1 MILPRVFLRQC
12 GLVLGLAVLLTSGF
26 AADDRKPFATSP
38 TLAGEAAA
46 LIKLLEQSHYN
57 RDAVRAVDYA
67 QVIPDFMEDLD
78 SQRLFFLLSDKTKF
92 SADYGKNVYYNAAF
106 LGNINAAYD
115 IYRAYEKRVEDRVAW
130 IMEELKKEVD
140 LTADDSYP
148 TDRSK
153 AEWPANVEDAD
164 KLWRSRLKFELISEI
179 LNKKTTEEAVTVV
192 RKRYERMLKNVH
204 EMEGSDVAEI
214 YLSSIAHLYD
224 PHSTYFS
231 GTTYDEF
238 SIQMK
243 LQLVGIGAQL
253 GTEDDYCVVREI
265 VPGGPADLGKELKP
279 NDKIISV
286 AQATGEPVDVIG
298 MKVRKIVELIR
309 GEKGTLVKLVV
320 QPADNPDASARRE
333 IVITRDTVKLNSAR
347 ARAAVFQLPDAEGKT
362 QPVGVITLP
371 AFYGPANEG
380 DTDADKT
387 TASLDVARLIDQLK
401 GEGIQG
407 LVLDLRRNGGGYLNE
422 AIELAG
428 LFIPQGPVVQVK
440 DHDGSIEVARD
451 LNPKVAYSGPLAVLV
466 DRFSASASEIVAGAL
481 QNYGRAIVI
490 GDSSTHGKGSVQ
502 TIFEMRRA
510 SRALALSQEKTGA
523 AKFTVQKY
531 YLPSGASTQLKGVVP
546 DIVLPSIDEY
556 ISNIGEGSLPRAMVW
571 DQISTSFFDGE
582 PLDQKVLSPLRDAS
596 VKRQAELPEF
606 AYLKKNVEWFK
617 ERQEKKMIS
626 VNLEK
631 RREQKASD
639 DAFRKAM
646 KLEKEEVAKSDF
658 PFKPFYLGPP
668 PAPKIKAPKKDTDDD
683 DTGFDEDENET
694 YVKADVHLRET
705 LRIVSDA
712 IKLGREQPAEKWA
725 HNRPPLTASGG

>member
-1 MILPRVFLRQC
+1 MMLPRVFLRHC
-12 GLVLGLAVLLTSGF
+12 GLIVGLALLLTAGF
-26 AADDRKPFATSP
+26 AADDRKPFVTTP

-78 SQRLFFLLSDKTKF
+78 SQRLFFLISDKTKF
-92 SADYGKNVYYNAAF
+92 GTDYGKNVYYNAAF
-106 LGNINAAYD
+106 LGNINAAYE
-115 IYRAYEKRVEDRVAW
+115 IFRVYEKRVEDRVAW
-130 IMEELKKEVD
+130 ILEELKKDVD

-153 AEWPANVEDAD
+153 AEWPATGEEAD
-164 KLWRSRLKFELISEI
+164 SLWRSRLKFELISEI
-179 LNKKTTEEAVTVV
+179 LNKKTTEEAVTAV

-204 EMEGSDVAEI
+204 EMEGTDVAEI
-214 YLSSIAHLYD
+214 YLSAIAHLYD

-231 GTTYDEF
+231 STTYDEF
-238 SIQMK
+238 SVQMK

-265 VPGGPADLGKELKP
+265 VPGGPADIGKELKP
-279 NDKIISV
+279 NDKIVSV

-309 GEKGTLVKLVV
+309 GEKGTVVKLVV

-347 ARAAVFQLPDAEGKT
+347 ARAAVFQLPDADGKT
-362 QPVGVITLP
+362 QPIGVITLP

-387 TASLDVARLIDQLK
+387 TASLDVARLIEQLK

-440 DHDGSIEVARD
+440 DHDGGIEVARD
-451 LNPKVAYSGPLAVLV
+451 MNSKVAYRGPLAVLV

-481 QNYGRAIVI
+481 QNYGRAIII

-502 TIFEMRRA
+502 TIFEMKRA
-510 SRALALSQEKTGA
+510 SRALALSPEKTGA

-546 DIVLPSIDEY
+546 DIVLPSIDDY

-582 PLDQKVLSPLRDAS
+582 PLDAKVLSPLREAS

-606 AYLKKNVEWFK
+606 GYLKKNVDWFK
-617 ERQEKKMIS
+617 ERQEQKSIS

-631 RREQKASD
+631 RRQQKETD

-646 KLEKEEVAKSDF
+646 KVEKEEVAKSDF

-668 PAPKIKAPKKDTDDD
+668 PVPKIKAPKKDDDD
-683 DTGFDEDENET
+683 DEFGLDDDENET

-705 LRIVSDA
+705 LRVVSDA
-712 IKLGREQPAEKWA
+712 IKLGREQPEKWA
-725 HNRPPLTASGG
+725 HNRPPLTVGAGG

>member
-1 MILPRVFLRQC
+1 MLLPRTFLRHC
-12 GLVLGLAVLLTSGF
+12 GLVLGLALLAVNGF
-26 AADDRKPFATSP
+26 AADDRKPFVTSP
-38 TLAGEAAA
+38 TLAGEASA

-78 SQRLFFLLSDKTKF
+78 SQRLFFLVADKAKF
-92 SADYGKNVYYNAAF
+92 GADFGKNVYYNAAF

-115 IYRAYEKRVEDRVAW
+115 IYRVYQTRVEARLAW
-130 IMEELKKEVD
+130 IMEELTKEVD

-148 TDRSK
+148 ADRSK
-153 AEWPANVEDAD
+153 AEWPVTAEDAD
-164 KLWRSRLKFELISEI
+164 QLWRARLKYELISEI
-179 LNKKTTEEAVTVV
+179 LNKKTAEEAVTAV
-192 RKRYERMLKNVH
+192 RKRYDRMLKNVR

-214 YLSSIAHLYD
+214 YLSAIARLYD

-231 GTTYDEF
+231 GTTFDEF

-253 GTEDDYCVVREI
+253 GTEDDFCVVREI
-265 VPGGPADLGKELKP
+265 VPGGPADVGKELKP

-320 QPADNPDASARRE
+320 QPADNPDTSARRE

-347 ARAAVFQLPDAEGKT
+347 ARAALFQLPDADGKT
-362 QPVGVITLP
+362 QPIGVITLP

-380 DTDADKT
+380 DTDAEKT
-387 TASLDVARLIDQLK
+387 TASLDVSRLIEQLK
-401 GEGIQG
+401 GENIQG

-422 AIELAG
+422 AIDLAG
-428 LFIPQGPVVQVK
+428 LFITQGPVVQVK
-440 DHDGSIEVARD
+440 DHDGGIEVARD
-451 LNPKVAYSGPLAVLV
+451 MNSKVAYRGPLAVLV

-481 QNYGRAIVI
+481 QNYGRAIII

-502 TIFEMRRA
+502 TIFEMKRA
-510 SRALALSQEKTGA
+510 SRALSLTTEKTGA

-546 DIVLPSIDEY
+546 DIVLPSIDDF
-556 ISNIGEGSLPRAMVW
+556 ISNIGEASLPRAMVW
-571 DQISTSFFDGE
+571 DQITTSFFDGE
-582 PLDQKVLSPLRDAS
+582 PLDAKVLSPLREAS
-596 VKRQAELPEF
+596 VKRQAELEEF
-606 AYLKKNVEWFK
+606 NYLKKNVDWFK
-617 ERQEKKMIS
+617 ARQEQKMIS
-626 VNLEK
+626 VNLDK
-631 RREQKASD
+631 RKQQKETD
-639 DAFRKAM
+639 DTFRKAM
-646 KLEKEEVAKSDF
+646 KLEKEEVAKTDF
-658 PFKPFYLGPP
+658 PFQPFYLGPP
-668 PAPKIKAPKKDTDDD
+668 PVPKIKAPKKEGDDD
-683 DTGFDEDENET
+683 FGLDEDENET

-705 LRIVSDA
+705 LRVVSDA
-712 IKLGREQPAEKWA
+712 IKLGREQPEKWA
-725 HNRPPLTASGG
+725 NHRLPLTVGTGG